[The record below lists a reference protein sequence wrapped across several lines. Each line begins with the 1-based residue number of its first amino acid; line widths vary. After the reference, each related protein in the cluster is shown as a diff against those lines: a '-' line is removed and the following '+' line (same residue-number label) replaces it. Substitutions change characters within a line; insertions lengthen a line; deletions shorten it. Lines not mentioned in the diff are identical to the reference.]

1 MDPPY
6 VYIEKEPLLDM
17 VLASI
22 ETFRRECLGLLF
34 GRTPSRTRNYFH
46 ITNTVNI
53 QMVRK
58 RKNKEIEQN
67 KTSAEKIREVCSQY
81 PNLYPLIG
89 DFHSHPEWGR
99 CRREATMSDADL
111 EDMRKRREELKVCL
125 VIKVSLINKE
135 RVVWEPVGGGGIRG
149 SLAKYKFHINA
160 IRLIGDDKEEILEIR
175 APSAI
180 KALNK
185 AIGYQ

>member
-46 ITNTVNI
+46 ITNAVNI
-53 QMVRK
+53 QLARK
-58 RKNKEIEQN
+58 RKNKEIEQS
-67 KTSAEKIREVCSQY
+67 KISEEKIREMCGQY
-81 PNLYPLIG
+81 PRLYPLIG
-89 DFHSHPEWGR
+89 DFHSHPEWGQY
-99 CRREATMSDADL
+99 RRVATMSDTDL
-111 EDMRKRREELKVCL
+111 EDMRKRRDELKVCL
-125 VIKVSLINKE
+125 VVKISLINKE
-135 RVVWEPVGGGGIRG
+135 RVVWEPASDGGIKG

-160 IRLIGDDKEEILEIR
+160 IRLGGDDKEEILEIQ
-175 APSAI
+175 APSALKI
-180 KALNK
+180 LNK